1 MMDRVIPML
10 PKELSNG
17 ICSLNAHDDR
27 LSLSVMMEIDDSGKV
42 ISSDIKKTVINVRE
56 RMSYTNVYKILRQI
70 NGEPYMSIHRRLNI
84 VKISVLLK
92 LIYKLIRIPVKI
104 PASLFVDRDKLLLK
118 LTRGDATNKNKLHS
132 FEKEE

>member
-1 MMDRVIPML
+1 
-10 PKELSNG
+10 
-17 ICSLNAHDDR
+17 
-27 LSLSVMMEIDDSGKV
+27 MESP
-42 ISSDIKKTVINVRE
+42 TCPFTE
-56 RMSYTNVYKILRQI
+56 
-70 NGEPYMSIHRRLNI
+70 RLNI

-92 LIYKLIRIPVKI
+92 LLYKLISIPVKI

>member
-1 MMDRVIPML
+1 M
-10 PKELSNG
+10 SFS
-17 ICSLNAHDDR
+17 CSTETQAAHEGR
-27 LSLSVMMEIDDSGKV
+27 L
-42 ISSDIKKTVINVRE
+42 
-56 RMSYTNVYKILRQI
+56 LRQI

-104 PASLFVDRDKLLLK
+104 PASLFVDRDELLLK
-118 LTRGDATNKNKLHS
+118 LTRGDAMNKNKLHS